1 MLVFNVYNK
10 YIFYTSHKLSHIIK
24 YLVVDYLKISSYNE
38 IDYTLFLQKYKII
51 IYDNALG
58 NIILH
63 TDATYYYNDFIT
75 LLNTYKPTNITKQN
89 KQIQKLPS
97 IKQTNNKQDANN
109 NKQDANNNKQDTN
122 KNIDLPKYTSI
133 FTDTT
138 VIEEKNSSF
147 IKKIDD
153 YLNLDKSKYDINKL
167 NEFITFIKNGIMKE
181 PLHEI
186 TINKINDVIPFLMN
200 VYSKFKNT
208 DKQQELSKSIEDLI
222 TILSDRIKQYD
233 ITTLNHIKQ
242 MTNVQTDNLQN
253 KKNTYNSNKNVYDTI
268 LNSINTQSKLNKK
281 EDIHNSQDIPDSFK
295 DMFYAYSN
303 SDNLDQFIYYF
314 NEYITTYN
322 TQTLFPIFINN
333 KP

>member
-10 YIFYTSHKLSHIIK
+10 YTFYTSHKISHIIK
-24 YLVVDYLKISSYNE
+24 YLVVDYLKMSSYNE
-38 IDYTLFLQKYKII
+38 IDYTLFLQKYKVI
-51 IYDNALG
+51 IYDNTLG

-63 TDATYYYNDFIT
+63 TNATYYYNDFIT
-75 LLNTYKPTNITKQN
+75 LLNTYKQVDITKQN
-89 KQIQKLPS
+89 KQIQNNQIQNNQIQKLPS
-97 IKQTNNKQDANN
+97 IKQNN
-109 NKQDANNNKQDTN
+109 NKQPTN
-122 KNIDLPKYTSI
+122 KNIDSLKYTSI

-138 VIEEKNSSF
+138 FIEEKNSSF

-167 NEFITFIKNGIMKE
+167 TEFITFIKNGIMKE

-186 TINKINDVIPFLMN
+186 TINKINDVIPFLMDI
-200 VYSKFKNT
+200 YSKFKNT
-208 DKQQELSKSIEDLI
+208 DNQQELSKSIEDLI

-253 KKNTYNSNKNVYDTI
+253 KKNTYDSNKNVYDTI

-281 EDIHNSQDIPDSFK
+281 EDIHDSQDIPDSFK
-295 DMFYAYSN
+295 DMFYGYSN
-303 SDNLDQFIYYF
+303 SDNLDQFIYY
-314 NEYITTYN
+314 
-322 TQTLFPIFINN
+322 LN
-333 KP
+333 KNIKK

>member
-10 YIFYTSHKLSHIIK
+10 YTFYTSHKISHIIK
-24 YLVVDYLKISSYNE
+24 YLVIDYLKMSSYNE

-51 IYDNALG
+51 IYDNTLG

-63 TDATYYYNDFIT
+63 TNAMYYYNDFIT
-75 LLNTYKPTNITKQN
+75 LLNTYKPANITKQNKQIQN

-97 IKQTNNKQDANN
+97 IKQTNNKQDT
-109 NKQDANNNKQDTN
+109 NNNKQDTN

-138 VIEEKNSSF
+138 FIEEKNSSF

-167 NEFITFIKNGIMKE
+167 TEFITFIKNGIMKE

-186 TINKINDVIPFLMN
+186 TINKINNVIPFLMDI
-200 VYSKFKNT
+200 YSKFKNT
-208 DKQQELSKSIEDLI
+208 DNQQELSKSIEDLI

-253 KKNTYNSNKNVYDTI
+253 KKNTYDSNKNVYDTI
-268 LNSINTQSKLNKK
+268 LNSINPQDKLNKK

-314 NEYITTYN
+314 NEYISTYN
-322 TQTLFPIFINN
+322 TQTLFPIFIGN

>member
-1 MLVFNVYNK
+1 MLVFNIYNK
-10 YIFYTSHKLSHIIK
+10 YTFYTSHKISHIIK
-24 YLVVDYLKISSYNE
+24 YLVIDYLKMSSYNE

-51 IYDNALG
+51 IYDNTLG

-63 TDATYYYNDFIT
+63 TNAMYYYNDFIT
-75 LLNTYKPTNITKQN
+75 LLNTYKPVDITKQNKQIQN

-97 IKQTNNKQDANN
+97 IKQNN
-109 NKQDANNNKQDTN
+109 NKQNTNNNKQDTN
-122 KNIDLPKYTSI
+122 KNVDLSKYTSI

-138 VIEEKNSSF
+138 FIEEKNSSF

-186 TINKINDVIPFLMN
+186 TINKINNVIPFLIDI
-200 VYSKFKNT
+200 YSKFKNT
-208 DKQQELSKSIEDLI
+208 DNQQELSKSIEDLI

-253 KKNTYNSNKNVYDTI
+253 KKNTYKSNKNVYDTI
-268 LNSINTQSKLNKK
+268 LNSINSQSKLNKK

-295 DMFYAYSN
+295 DMFYGYSN

>member
-10 YIFYTSHKLSHIIK
+10 YTFYTSHKLSHIIK
-24 YLVVDYLKISSYNE
+24 YLVVDYLKMSSYNE

-51 IYDNALG
+51 IYDNTLG

-63 TDATYYYNDFIT
+63 TNAMYYYNDFIT
-75 LLNTYKPTNITKQN
+75 LLNTYKPTNMTKQN
-89 KQIQKLPS
+89 KQIQNEQIQKLPS
-97 IKQTNNKQDANN
+97 IKQNN
-109 NKQDANNNKQDTN
+109 NKQNTNNNKQDTN

-153 YLNLDKSKYDINKL
+153 YLNLDKSKYDITKL
-167 NEFITFIKNGIMKE
+167 TEFITFIKNGIMKE

-186 TINKINDVIPFLMN
+186 TINKINNVIPFLMEI
-200 VYSKFKNT
+200 YSKFKNT
-208 DKQQELSKSIEDLI
+208 DKQQELSTSIEDLI

-253 KKNTYNSNKNVYDTI
+253 KKNTYESNKNVYDTI
-268 LNSINTQSKLNKK
+268 LNSINPQSKLNKK